1 MSPGEAATIRNAAAR
16 SKVQTSANG
25 LYSDAMNLSTD
36 QKEHYDRLGY
46 VVVEQAFTSD
56 DLASVIQDYDAFI
69 DVQARRLQDA
79 GAMTQLFADEPFER
93 RLARICEEDASIY
106 SLIDLMYCRL
116 PGVFAFLRNSR
127 LLDLLE
133 GIIGSEIICSPI
145 QHARAKL
152 PEAVI
157 ERARRT
163 DDAAQER
170 LRAMVQENVAP
181 WHQDAQVHLEVADPH
196 AITTVW
202 VPLVDATPENGC
214 LQLIPGIHKDRTVY
228 WSKGFGVSDER
239 LPPGDV
245 VTLPMQAGDVLL
257 MDKLIPHRSTPN
269 HTDSIR
275 WSLDLRYQRTGTPT
289 GRDDYPVFVA
299 RSRAHPETEFADYG
313 VWCRNWEAALAAIP
327 LPQRPRR
334 HDGLSEPRLVQ
345 ILP

>member
-1 MSPGEAATIRNAAAR
+1 
-16 SKVQTSANG
+16 
-25 LYSDAMNLSTD
+25 MNLTPD
-36 QKEHYDRLGY
+36 QRQHYDDLGY
-46 VVVEQAFTSD
+46 VVVEQALTSA
-56 DLASVIQDYDAFI
+56 DLAPVIRDYENFI
-69 DVQARRLQDA
+69 DGQARRLHDA
-79 GAMTQLFADEPFER
+79 GALTQLFEEEPFER
-93 RLARICEEDASIY
+93 RLARICEEETSIY
-106 SLIDLMYCRL
+106 ALIDLMYCRL
-116 PGVFAFLRNSR
+116 PGVFGFLRNSR

-157 ERARRT
+157 ERARGT
-163 DDAAQER
+163 DDAAQEQ
-170 LRAMVQENVAP
+170 LRAIVQENVAP

-202 VPLVDATPENGC
+202 VPLVDSTPENGC
-214 LQLIPGIHKDRTVY
+214 LQLIPGIHQDRTVY
-228 WSKGFGVSDER
+228 WSEGFGVSDER

-299 RSRAHPETEFADYG
+299 RSRTRPETEFTNYDE
-313 VWCRNWEAALAAIP
+313 WCRNWEAALAAIP

-334 HDGLSEPRLVQ
+334 QDGLSEPRRVE